1 MGKTQVGS
9 HIGNLQNTLIKAGFF
24 TLDSNWFTLEE
35 SSAS

>member
-1 MGKTQVGS
+1 MGKTQLGS
-9 HIGNLQNTLIKAGFF
+9 HIGNLRNTQIEAGFF